1 MFYVMIYKRDRSY
14 SAETINKAA
23 SVTEAKAKGLRA
35 IARWNEV
42 LRFIG
47 HYTFID
53 ILEIQIGQEDL
64 VVQYIQNLERQD
76 AKDLQSALHVRR

>member
-1 MFYVMIYKRDRSY
+1 MFYVMIYKRDRIY
-14 SAETINKAA
+14 SAATVHKAA
-23 SVTEAKAKGLRA
+23 SIAEAKAKGLQH
-35 IARWNEV
+35 IERWNNV

-53 ILEIQIGQEDL
+53 ILEIQGGQEDL

-76 AKDLQSALHVRR
+76 AKEVQNALHVKR

>member
-14 SAETINKAA
+14 SAATVHKAA

-53 ILEIQIGQEDL
+53 ILEIQRGQEDL

-76 AKDLQSALHVRR
+76 AKDLQSALHVIR

>member
-1 MFYVMIYKRDRSY
+1 MFYVMIYKRDRIY
-14 SAETINKAA
+14 SAATIHKAA
-23 SVTEAKAKGLRA
+23 SVTEAKAQGFLA

-53 ILEIQIGQEDL
+53 ILEMPIGGEDS
-64 VVQYIQNLERQD
+64 VIKYIQNLERKD
-76 AKDLQSALHVRR
+76 AQVQG